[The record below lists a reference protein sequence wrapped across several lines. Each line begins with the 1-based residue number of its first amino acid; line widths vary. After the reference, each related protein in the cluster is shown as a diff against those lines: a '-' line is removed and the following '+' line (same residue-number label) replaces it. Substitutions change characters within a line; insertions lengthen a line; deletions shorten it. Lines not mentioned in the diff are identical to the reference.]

1 VDVHG
6 PRPKWARRVPLAE
19 VMAPRSR
26 GSTTAP
32 SGGSTIGEAG
42 EGELTLAFSF
52 PNSDGPAIAL
62 AEAEAREVVLGR
74 DDDCTVSL
82 PGAEVS
88 RRHAAIQRQGRAV
101 VLRDLDSRNGSFVNG
116 RRVTAIVLENGDVV
130 RIGGWVG
137 VVTRQPGALG
147 VLAPGLY
154 AGPRLRR
161 TLSEAERAA
170 PSDLPILIEGE
181 TGTGKEAVARAIHV
195 WSRRRGPFVAVNCA
209 AFPEALAEAEL
220 FGYRRGAFTGADRPS
235 LGHFRAAEHG
245 TLLLDEIGDLPL
257 SLQAKLLRVI
267 EQREVLPLG
276 ESSPVALDVRLLA
289 AAQEPLSRAVSEGRF
304 RADLFARLDGL
315 TVHLPPLRERPAE
328 IPYLFAQLLL
338 EHSGSRPPEVDA
350 RLVERLCLY
359 DWPFNVRELV
369 LLVKRLLVLHGG
381 APALKLGHLP
391 ERMRESTSKESPE
404 AVLEPVQEPPE
415 LSELAAALRASA
427 GNVAKAA
434 AALGISRQ
442 RAYRMMQG
450 RTEIDLDS
458 LRDGQGDAEQPE

>member
-1 VDVHG
+1 
-6 PRPKWARRVPLAE
+6 
-19 VMAPRSR
+19 MAPRTR
-26 GSTTAP
+26 AGGSTTAP
-32 SGGSTIGEAG
+32 SGGSTLGEAG

-52 PNSDGPAIAL
+52 PRTDGPTL
-62 AEAEAREVVLGR
+62 SFAEIGAREALLGR
-74 DDDCTVSL
+74 DDDCTVPL

-88 RRHAAIQRQGRAV
+88 RRHAAIQKQGRAV
-101 VLRDLDSRNGSFVNG
+101 LLRDLDSRNGSFVNG
-116 RRVTAIVLENGDVV
+116 RRVTAVVLDEGDVV

-147 VLAPGLY
+147 MLAPGLY
-154 AGPRLRR
+154 AGPHLRHR
-161 TLSEAERAA
+161 LSEAERAA
-170 PSDLPILIEGE
+170 SSDLPILIEGE
-181 TGTGKEAVARAIHV
+181 TGTGKEAAALAIHG

-209 AFPEALAEAEL
+209 AFPESLAEAEL
-220 FGYRRGAFTGADRPS
+220 FGYRRGAFTGAERPS
-235 LGHFRAAEHG
+235 LGHFRAAQHG

-289 AAQEPLSRAVSEGRF
+289 AAQEPLSRAVSQGRF

-315 TVHLPPLRERPAE
+315 TVRLPPLRERPAE

-338 EHSGSRPPEVDA
+338 DHSGSRPPEVDA

-381 APALKLGHLP
+381 EPALKVGHLP
-391 ERMRESTSKESPE
+391 ERMRENAAKESPE
-404 AVLEPVQEPPE
+404 PAVQAVQDPPE
-415 LSELAAALRASA
+415 LSALAAALRASG
-427 GNVAKAA
+427 GNVAQAA

-450 RTEIDLDS
+450 RSEIDLDS
-458 LRDGQGDAEQPE
+458 LREQEQPE

>member
-1 VDVHG
+1 MV
-6 PRPKWARRVPLAE
+6 
-19 VMAPRSR
+19 PRSR

-32 SGGSTIGEAG
+32 SGGSTLGEAG

-52 PNSDGPAIAL
+52 PKSDGPAVVL
-62 AEAEAREVVLGR
+62 AEAGTGARELVLGR
-74 DDDCTVSL
+74 DDDCAVPL
-82 PGAEVS
+82 PGADVS
-88 RRHAAIQRQGRAV
+88 RRHAALQKQGRAV

-116 RRVTAIVLENGDVV
+116 RRVTATVLEEHDVV

-137 VVTRQPGALG
+137 VVTREPGPLG

-154 AGPRLRR
+154 AGARLRR

-181 TGTGKEAVARAIHV
+181 TGTGKEAVARAVHG

-235 LGHFRAAEHG
+235 LGHFRAAQHG

-315 TVHLPPLRERPAE
+315 TVPLPPLRERPAE
-328 IPYLFAQLLL
+328 LPYLFAQLLL
-338 EHSGSRPPEVDA
+338 DHSGGRPPEVDA

-369 LLVKRLLVLHGG
+369 LLVKRLMVLHGG
-381 APALKLGHLP
+381 ERALKLWHLP
-391 ERMRESTSKESPE
+391 ERMRETATKDGPEPAVE
-404 AVLEPVQEPPE
+404 AVSEPPE
-415 LSELAAALRASA
+415 LSELAAALRASG

-434 AALGISRQ
+434 ASLGISRQ

-450 RTEIDLDS
+450 RTEIDLES
-458 LRDGQGDAEQPE
+458 LRDQEQPE